1 MKLAIELPHR
11 QRTLIIFALSLGA
24 FAIGVSEFSSM
35 GLLLDI
41 SRGLAITPP
50 QAGHLISLYALGVLI
65 GAPVLAFAA
74 ARLKRKTLLVALALF
89 YAGANLASAVAPGYG
104 SLLVA
109 RFCAGLPHGAY
120 FGVAM
125 LAAAAISPPAQR
137 GAAVSKVLL
146 GFSLA
151 ILVGNPVA
159 TWLGQHFTWRIA
171 FVLVGCLALM
181 TAALV
186 SRALP
191 HDPAEETIDPR
202 REVEAFN
209 TPQVW
214 LALLIGAIGYAGM
227 FCVYTY
233 LAPVL
238 VNITGVAE
246 SWMPWVSAAFGL
258 GSVAGALAGGWLVD
272 RLGFKAT
279 GVILLWSCLTLL
291 MFPWAAHAL
300 WSLCLGVIGIGTLS
314 ALSVALQTRLI
325 EVAGQAQT
333 LAATS
338 NHAAFNIA
346 NALGPWLGGMAIK
359 AGYGLQITSYIGV
372 AASVIGLVVWLM
384 ALAIELRWGEQI
396 KPGAAG
402 EFV

>member
-1 MKLAIELPHR
+1 MDLAKGLTQR

-41 SRGLAITPP
+41 SRSLAISTT

-65 GAPVLAFAA
+65 GAPVLAFTA

-89 YAGANLASAVAPGYG
+89 YAGANLASALAPSYG

-151 ILVGNPVA
+151 ILVGSPVA
-159 TWLGQHFTWRIA
+159 TGLGQHFTWRIA
-171 FVLVGCLALM
+171 FVLVGSLALM

-186 SRALP
+186 GRTLP
-191 HDPAEETIDPR
+191 QDPAEEIIDPR
-202 REVEAFN
+202 REVKAFN

-238 VNITGVAE
+238 VSITGVAE

-258 GSVAGALAGGWLVD
+258 GSVIGAVAGGWLVD

-279 GVILLWSCLTLL
+279 GVILLWSCVILL
-291 MFPWAAHAL
+291 VFPCAMHAL
-300 WSLCLGVIGIGTLS
+300 WSLCSSVIGVGTLS

-325 EVAGQAQT
+325 EVAGRAQT

-346 NALGPWLGGMAIK
+346 NALGPWAGGMAIT
-359 AGYGLQITSYIGV
+359 GGMG
-372 AASVIGLVVWLM
+372 
-384 ALAIELRWGEQI
+384 
-396 KPGAAG
+396 
-402 EFV
+402 

>member
-1 MKLAIELPHR
+1 MNVPNGLTNR

-41 SRGLAITPP
+41 SRGLAISTP

-65 GAPVLAFAA
+65 GAPVLAFAG

-89 YAGANLASAVAPGYG
+89 YAGANLASALAPGYG
-104 SLLVA
+104 SLLLT

-125 LAAAAISPPAQR
+125 LAAAAISPSSER

-159 TWLGQHFTWRIA
+159 TWLGQHLSWRIA
-171 FVLVGCLALM
+171 FVLVGSLALV
-181 TAALV
+181 TAVLV
-186 SRALP
+186 SRTLP
-191 HDPAEETIDPR
+191 QDPDEKTVDPR
-202 REVEAFN
+202 REIEAFN

-214 LALLIGAIGYAGM
+214 LALLIGAIGYVGM

-233 LAPVL
+233 LAPML
-238 VNITGVAE
+238 VSVTGAAE
-246 SWMPWVSAAFGL
+246 SWMPWVSAAFGM
-258 GSVAGALAGGWLVD
+258 GSVTGALIGGWLVD

-279 GVILLWSCLTLL
+279 GAVLLWSCFTLL
-291 MFPWAAHAL
+291 MFPLAAHAL

-314 ALSVALQTRLI
+314 ALSVSLQTRLI
-325 EVAGQAQT
+325 DVAGEAQT

-346 NALGPWLGGMAIK
+346 NALGPWLGGMAIT
-359 AGYGLQITSYIGV
+359 AGYNLSITSYIGV
-372 AASVIGLVVWLM
+372 AASAIGLLVWLL
-384 ALAIELRWGEQI
+384 ALAIELRRENRQFRVRTS
-396 KPGAAG
+396 
-402 EFV
+402 E